1 MTSQPFSPSDQRE
14 FFHHFTVA
22 LLWSST
28 GEDPGELTDEHGLSD
43 LAEVT
48 SKNLQ
53 DACNGFLEEHG
64 ALVNQAL
71 DQDGYSL
78 EQAGHDLA
86 LSCNEHG
93 AGFFDRGLGDVGE
106 TLQEAA
112 QSFGPIV
119 AYLGDDGLVYVAGM
133 ETEPEPETTS
143 PRRPKP

>member
-1 MTSQPFSPSDQRE
+1 MTSQSLSTSDQRE

-53 DACNGFLEEHG
+53 DACNRFLEEHA
-64 ALVNQAL
+64 ALINQAL

-86 LSCNEHG
+86 LSCNGHG
-93 AGFFDRGLGDVGE
+93 AGFFDRGLGDLGE

-112 QSFGPIV
+112 RAFGPIETYV
-119 AYLGDDGLVYVAGM
+119 GDDGLVYVAGM
-133 ETEPEPETTS
+133 ETELEPEKAS